1 MLPSNPIAI
10 TIILIFGI
18 QAIVLVVLILKKRPI
33 KQSNIFL
40 ALILFFFALISIDI
54 ALNYLLYTFNKTNLI
69 RYFQLQL
76 LFGIGPSLYFFTKCI
91 TDPDYRILRKEY
103 IHFIPVIL
111 EFIYYRTNIYQNGLD
126 YRMEFYENGL
136 TSIYQIP
143 LEPFS
148 LIYIFLQWLA
158 IASVIIY
165 IFLSVRLF
173 HRYKIWVKR
182 NYSNL
187 TSKSL
192 GWLKIPLFLYSTF
205 WISWIILRLIDTF
218 IFQNNLADFYLLP
231 TFIGM
236 SVVTCWIGFKGY
248 VKSQIDAVGF
258 SKESLKVKSKST
270 NPEVAKEIINL
281 MLTQKPYLN
290 PDLDLLKLSEMID
303 MNSKIVSQIIN
314 IDLEMNFYEFI
325 NKYRVEEFKHRLRN
339 RDSDKF
345 SLMGIAYDCGFNS
358 KSTFN
363 HVFKKITGQTPSEYK
378 NQH

>member
-1 MLPSNPIAI
+1 MLPSNPIAL

-54 ALNYLLYTFNKTNLI
+54 ALNNLLYTFNKTNLI

-91 TDPDYRILRKEY
+91 TDPDYHILPKEY

-192 GWLKIPLFLYSTF
+192 GWLKIPLLLYSAF
-205 WISWIILRLIDTF
+205 WISWVILRLIDTF

-236 SVVTCWIGFKGY
+236 SVVTSWIGFKGY
-248 VKSQIDAVGF
+248 VKSQIDAIGF

-314 IDLEMNFYEFI
+314 TDLEMNFYEFI